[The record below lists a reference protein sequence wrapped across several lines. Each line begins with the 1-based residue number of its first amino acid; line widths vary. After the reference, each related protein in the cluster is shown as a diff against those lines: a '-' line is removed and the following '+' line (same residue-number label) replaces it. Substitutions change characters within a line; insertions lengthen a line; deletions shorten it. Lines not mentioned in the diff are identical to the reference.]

1 MADGR
6 RVALAAIQ
14 LSVIRTTW
22 LTRRYVIRAITYY
35 LSLAPLPMHY
45 LRIPPL

>member
-14 LSVIRTTW
+14 LSVIRTNW
-22 LTRRYVIRAITYY
+22 HAAMSFV
-35 LSLAPLPMHY
+35 PLPIT
-45 LRIPPL
+45 LV

>member
-14 LSVIRTTW
+14 LSVIRTK

-45 LRIPPL
+45 YRIPPP